1 MSEYLEV
8 SKSLSRMLEED
19 RHLGDSLDNTS
30 SIAKQICYGVTRN
43 WFYYDRVIE
52 ALMDK
57 PLPEKHLDLWLILMA
72 GLYSMDHLHRPQHAS
87 VNHAVESVIKLGK
100 PWAKGL
106 VNAVLRRYGREAD
119 TLKQQMMQSDEARLN
134 HPQWLIEQI
143 NTDWPD
149 HPEIFEHNNN
159 QPPMTLRVN
168 TSKITREQY
177 IAKLASEN
185 IEARAG
191 AFAQSAVIL
200 CKAMPVEVLPGFRE
214 GEVSVQDEAPQLVP
228 GLMNLE
234 PGLSVIDA
242 CAAPGGKTCHLLE
255 SEPSIELTSIDR
267 DRKRIHLIAKNLERL
282 SLQANVVAQSFEQY
296 KTETEFD
303 RILVDAPCSAT
314 GIIRRHPDIRL
325 LRTKSDVDKLSS
337 IQRGLLDKAFDLLT
351 IGGELLYSTCSILR
365 QENDRVIAD
374 FLEGDASKQLIPL
387 KHPGCSEN
395 STLIRTEFG
404 LQFLPTA
411 QEHDGFYYA
420 GIRKVAT

>member
-8 SKSLSRMLEED
+8 ASSLSRMVEED
-19 RHLGDSLDNTS
+19 RHLGDCLENTS
-30 SIAKQICYGVTRN
+30 PIAQQICYGVTRN
-43 WFYYDRVIE
+43 WFYYDHVIE
-52 ALMDK
+52 ALLDK

-119 TLKQQMMQSDEARLN
+119 TLKQKIVQSDEARLN
-134 HPQWLIEQI
+134 HPQWLIELI
-143 NTDWPD
+143 NADWPD
-149 HPEIFEHNNN
+149 HPEIFEHNNS

-168 TSKITREQY
+168 TLKITRDEY
-177 IAKLASEN
+177 IARLTSEA

-191 AFAQSAVIL
+191 LFAQTAVIL
-200 CKAMPVEVLPGFRE
+200 GKAMPVDAIPGFRD
-214 GEVSVQDEAPQLVP
+214 GEVSVQDEAPQLTAGFMNLKP
-228 GLMNLE
+228 GLT
-234 PGLSVIDA
+234 VIDA
-242 CAAPGGKTCHLLE
+242 CAAPGGKSCHLLE
-255 SEPSIELTSIDR
+255 SEPGIQLTSIDR
-267 DRKRIHLIAKNLERL
+267 DRKRIHLITENLERL
-282 SLQANVVAQSFEQY
+282 SLQANVVTQSFEQY
-296 KTETEFD
+296 TTDIKFD

-314 GIIRRHPDIRL
+314 GIIRRHPDIKL

-337 IQRGLLDKAFDLLT
+337 IQRALLDKAFDLLT

-365 QENDRVIAD
+365 QENDKVIGD
-374 FLEGDASKQLIPL
+374 FLEGDASKELITL
-387 KHPGCSEN
+387 GHPGCREG
-395 STLIRTEFG
+395 STLIPTEFG

>member
-8 SKSLSRMLEED
+8 ANSLSRMLEED
-19 RHLGDSLDNTS
+19 RHLGDCLENTS
-30 SIAKQICYGVTRN
+30 PIAQQVCYGVTRN
-43 WFYYDRVIE
+43 WFYYDRVTE
-52 ALMDK
+52 ALLDK
-57 PLPEKHLDLWLILMA
+57 PLPEKHLDLWLIIMA
-72 GLYSMDHLHRPQHAS
+72 GLYSIDHLHRPQHAS
-87 VNHAVESVIKLGK
+87 VNHAVESVMKLGK

-106 VNAVLRRYGREAD
+106 VNAILRRYGRDAD
-119 TLKQQMMQSDEARLN
+119 SLKQQMMQSDEARLN
-134 HPQWLIEQI
+134 HPQWLIELI
-143 NTDWPD
+143 RDDWPD

-177 IAKLASEN
+177 LAKLSNDN

-200 CKAMPVEVLPGFRE
+200 GKAMPVEALPGFRD

-234 PGLSVIDA
+234 PGLKVIDA

-255 SEPSIELTSIDR
+255 SEPGIKLTSIDR
-267 DRKRIHLIAKNLERL
+267 DRKRIHLITENLERL
-282 SLQANVVAQSFEQY
+282 SLQADLVTQSFEQY
-296 KTETEFD
+296 ITETEFD

-314 GIIRRHPDIRL
+314 GIIRRHPDIKL

-337 IQRGLLDKAFDLLT
+337 IQRGLLHKAFDLLSN
-351 IGGELLYSTCSILR
+351 GGEVLYATCSILR

-374 FLEGDASKQLIPL
+374 FIRDDATKQLIRL
-387 KHPGCSEN
+387 NHPGCIEGA
-395 STLIRTEFG
+395 TLIATEYG

-420 GIRKVAT
+420 AIRKVAI

>member
-8 SKSLSRMLEED
+8 AKALSRMLEED
-19 RHLGDSLDNTS
+19 RHLGDCLENTS
-30 SIAKQICYGVTRN
+30 PIAQQICYGVTRH
-43 WFYYDRVIE
+43 WFYYDRVTE
-52 ALMDK
+52 ALLDK
-57 PLPEKHLDLWLILMA
+57 PLPEKHLDLWLILIA
-72 GLYSMDHLHRPQHAS
+72 GLYSIDHLRRPQHAS

-134 HPQWLIEQI
+134 HPQWLIDLI
-143 NTDWPD
+143 RTDWPD

-168 TSKITREQY
+168 LSKMTREQY
-177 IAKLASEN
+177 LARLANEK

-191 AFAQSAVIL
+191 VFAQSAVIL
-200 CKAMPVEVLPGFRE
+200 GKAMPVEALPGFRD
-214 GEVSVQDEAPQLVP
+214 GVVSVQDEAPQLAP

-255 SEPSIELTSIDR
+255 NEPGIKLTSIDR
-267 DRKRIHLIAKNLERL
+267 DRKRIHLITENLERL
-282 SLQANVVAQSFEQY
+282 SLQADVVTQSFEQY
-296 KTETEFD
+296 TTESKFD

-314 GIIRRHPDIRL
+314 GIIRRHPDIKL

-337 IQRGLLDKAFDLLT
+337 IQQGLLAKAFDLLT
-351 IGGELLYSTCSILR
+351 IGGEMLYSTCSILR
-365 QENDRVIAD
+365 QENDKVIAD
-374 FLEGDASKQLIPL
+374 FIKGDASKQLIPL
-387 KHPGCSEN
+387 NHPGCSEG
-395 STLIRTEFG
+395 SMLIATQYG

-411 QEHDGFYYA
+411 HEHDGFYYA

>member
-8 SKSLSRMLEED
+8 VNSLSRMLAED
-19 RHLGDSLDNTS
+19 RHLGDCLENTS
-30 SIAKQICYGVTRN
+30 PIAQQICYGVTRN
-43 WFYYDRVIE
+43 WFYYDGVIE
-52 ALMDK
+52 VLLDK
-57 PLPEKHLDLWLILMA
+57 PLPEKHLDLWLIVMA
-72 GLYSMDHLHRPQHAS
+72 GLYSMDHLNRPQHAS

-100 PWAKGL
+100 PWAKGV
-106 VNAVLRRYGREAD
+106 VNAVLRRYGRETD
-119 TLKQQMMQSDEARLN
+119 TVKQLVMKTEEARLN
-134 HPQWLIEQI
+134 HPQWLIELI
-143 NTDWPD
+143 TADWPNY
-149 HPEIFEHNNN
+149 PEIFENNNN

-177 IAKLASEN
+177 LYKLANQN

-200 CKAMPVEVLPGFRE
+200 GKAMPVEALPGFRD

-228 GLMNLE
+228 ELMNLE

-255 SEPSIELTSIDR
+255 SEPRIKLTSIDR
-267 DRKRIHLIAKNLERL
+267 DRKRIHLITENLERL
-282 SLQANVVAQSFEQY
+282 SLQANVVTQSFEQY
-296 KTETEFD
+296 ISETEFD

-314 GIIRRHPDIRL
+314 GIIRRHPDIKL

-351 IGGELLYSTCSILR
+351 TGGELLYSTCSILC

-374 FLEGDASKQLIPL
+374 FIEGDATKQLIRL
-387 KHPGCSEN
+387 NHPGCIKGA
-395 STLIRTEFG
+395 TLIATEYG

-420 GIRKVAT
+420 GIRKVAI

>member
-8 SKSLSRMLEED
+8 ANSLSRMLEED
-19 RHLGDSLDNTS
+19 RHLGDCLENTS
-30 SIAKQICYGVTRN
+30 PIAQQICYGVTRN
-43 WFYYDRVIE
+43 WFYYDRVTE
-52 ALMDK
+52 ALLDK

-72 GLYSMDHLHRPQHAS
+72 GLYSIDHLHRPQHAS

-119 TLKQQMMQSDEARLN
+119 SLKQQMMQSDEARLN
-134 HPQWLIEQI
+134 HPQWLIELI
-143 NTDWPD
+143 KADWPD

-177 IAKLASEN
+177 LAKLSDEN

-191 AFAQSAVIL
+191 AFARSAVIL
-200 CKAMPVEVLPGFRE
+200 GKAMPVEALPGFRD

-255 SEPSIELTSIDR
+255 SEPGIKLTSIDR
-267 DRKRIHLIAKNLERL
+267 DRKRIHLITENLERL
-282 SLQANVVAQSFEQY
+282 SLQADVVTQSFEQY
-296 KTETEFD
+296 VAETEFD

-314 GIIRRHPDIRL
+314 GIIRRHPDIKL

-351 IGGELLYSTCSILR
+351 IGGEMLYSTCSILR
-365 QENDRVIAD
+365 QENDSVIAD
-374 FLEGDASKQLIPL
+374 FIEGDASKQLIPL
-387 KHPGCSEN
+387 SHPGCSEGA
-395 STLIRTEFG
+395 TLIATEYG

-420 GIRKVAT
+420 GIRKVAI

>member
-8 SKSLSRMLEED
+8 AKSLSRMLEED
-19 RHLGDSLDNTS
+19 RHLGDCLENTS
-30 SIAKQICYGVTRN
+30 PISQQICYGVTRN

-52 ALMDK
+52 ALLDK

-106 VNAVLRRYGREAD
+106 VNAVLRRYGREVD
-119 TLKQQMMQSDEARLN
+119 TLKQQIVQSDEARLN
-134 HPQWLIEQI
+134 HPQWLIELI
-143 NTDWPD
+143 NTDWPG

-168 TSKITREQY
+168 TSKIARDDY
-177 IAKLASEN
+177 IAKLANEG

-191 AFAQSAVIL
+191 AFAPSAVIL
-200 CKAMPVEVLPGFRE
+200 GKPMPVEALPGFKN

-228 GLMNLE
+228 GLMNLK

-242 CAAPGGKTCHLLE
+242 CAAPGGKTCHMLE
-255 SEPSIELTSIDR
+255 SEPGIKLTSIDR
-267 DRKRIHLIAKNLERL
+267 DRKRIHLITENLERL
-282 SLQANVVAQSFEQY
+282 SLQANVITESFEQY
-296 KTETEFD
+296 ATDTKFD

-314 GIIRRHPDIRL
+314 GIIRRHPDIKL

-337 IQRGLLDKAFDLLT
+337 IQRALLDKAFDLLA
-351 IGGELLYSTCSILR
+351 IGGELLYATCSILH
-365 QENDRVIAD
+365 QENDKIIQD
-374 FLEGDASKQLIPL
+374 FLDGDTSKELML
-387 KHPGCSEN
+387 LSHPGCSES
-395 STLIRTEFG
+395 STLIPTEFG

-411 QEHDGFYYA
+411 QEQDGFYYA